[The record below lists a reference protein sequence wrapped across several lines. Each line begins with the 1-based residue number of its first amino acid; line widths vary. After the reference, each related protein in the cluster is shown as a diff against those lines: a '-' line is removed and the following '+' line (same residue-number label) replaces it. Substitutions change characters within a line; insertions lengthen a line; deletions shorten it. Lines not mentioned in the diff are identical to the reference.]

1 MIRLEE
7 FQRHLLAAWDWK
19 GRREP
24 PVRHRTIRPTVGW
37 KGPRDQSAQGY
48 PAERVP
54 EGRLDQPAEQVP
66 EGRLDQLAE
75 QVPGGR
81 WDQLAE
87 QVLELRDQLVRQ
99 WLAELHLWFRWRPRL
114 LWLLPTLF
122 PQQTDRVSS
131 GRRC

>member
-24 PVRHRTIRPTVGW
+24 PVRHRTSRLTVSW

-48 PAERVP
+48 PAEP
-54 EGRLDQPAEQVP
+54 VP

-75 QVPGGR
+75 QVPEGR
-81 WDQLAE
+81 LGQLAE
-87 QVLELRDQLVRQ
+87 RVPGGRLDLSAEQVPELQDPLVPE
-99 WLAELHLWFRWRPRL
+99 WLAELQLWFRWQPRL

-122 PQQTDRVSS
+122 LQQTDRVSS